1 MTIENAYRARA
12 ALNKISHSAM
22 PAKTAYKISKL
33 SNFLKDDA
41 NFYTER
47 LSQIIEQYGE
57 KDENG
62 EPVISGNGYKI
73 QEDKTDECAAAIKE
87 LSGIEATIP
96 DAKIYLSE
104 LDGVELSPDD
114 IAAIYDFIEED

>member
-1 MTIENAYRARA
+1 MTIESAYRARA

-33 SNFLKDDA
+33 YSALKDDA
-41 NFYTER
+41 DFYTER

-62 EPVISGNGYKI
+62 EPVISGSGYKI
-73 QEDKTDECAAAIKE
+73 QKDKADECTAAIKE
-87 LSGIEATIP
+87 LSEIEAAIP
-96 DAKIYLSE
+96 DAKICLSE

>member
-1 MTIENAYRARA
+1 MTIENAHRARA

-87 LSGIEATIP
+87 LSGIEATTP
-96 DAKIYLSE
+96 DTKICLSE
-104 LDGVELSPDD
+104 LDNVELSPDD

>member
-87 LSGIEATIP
+87 LSGIEAAIP
-96 DAKIYLSE
+96 DTKIYLSE
-104 LDGVELSPDD
+104 LDNVELSPDD

>member
-87 LSGIEATIP
+87 LSGIEATTH
-96 DAKIYLSE
+96 DTKIYLSE
-104 LDGVELSPDD
+104 LDNVELSPDD

>member
-41 NFYTER
+41 DFYTER

-57 KDENG
+57 KEENG
-62 EPVISGNGYKI
+62 EPVISGSGYKI
-73 QEDKTDECAAAIKE
+73 QKDKTDECAAAIKE
-87 LSGIEATIP
+87 LSEIEAAIP

-104 LDGVELSPDD
+104 LENIELSPND
-114 IAAIYDFIEED
+114 IAAIYAFIEED

>member
-1 MTIENAYRARA
+1 MTIESAYRARA

-62 EPVISGNGYKI
+62 ELDISGSGYKI
-73 QEDKTDECAAAIKE
+73 QKDKTDECAAAIKE
-87 LSGIEATIP
+87 LSEIEAAIP

-114 IAAIYDFIEED
+114 IAAIYAFIEED

>member
-12 ALNKISHSAM
+12 ALNKISYSAM

-87 LSGIEATIP
+87 LSGIEATTP
-96 DAKIYLSE
+96 DTKIYLSE
-104 LDGVELSPDD
+104 LDNVELSPDD

>member
-1 MTIENAYRARA
+1 MTIENAHRARA

-62 EPVISGNGYKI
+62 EPVISDNGYKI

-87 LSGIEATIP
+87 LSGIEATTP
-96 DAKIYLSE
+96 DTKIYLSE
-104 LDGVELSPDD
+104 LDNVELSPDD

>member
-1 MTIENAYRARA
+1 MTIESAYRARA

-33 SNFLKDDA
+33 SNLLKDDA
-41 NFYTER
+41 DFYTER

-87 LSGIEATIP
+87 LSGIEATTP
-96 DAKIYLSE
+96 DTKIYLSE

>member
-1 MTIENAYRARA
+1 MTIESAYRARA

-57 KDENG
+57 KDESG
-62 EPVISGNGYKI
+62 ELVISGSGYKI
-73 QEDKTDECAAAIKE
+73 QKDKTDECTAAIKE
-87 LSGIEATIP
+87 LSEIEAAVP

-114 IAAIYDFIEED
+114 IAAIYAFIEED

>member
-1 MTIENAYRARA
+1 MTIENAHRARA

-73 QEDKTDECAAAIKE
+73 QENKTDECAAAIKE
-87 LSGIEATIP
+87 LSWIEATTP
-96 DAKIYLSE
+96 DTKIYLSE
-104 LDGVELSPDD
+104 LDNVELSPDD